1 MLTNTHKMKKHFL
14 TAAAVLM
21 SMYSYGQTKG
31 TSTVNLGFSST
42 NSEIKGTSY
51 LPIKD
56 KNSQLRIGYGLF
68 VSDNNKVGVD
78 LLYNRSKSEYQGS
91 ENSRDTKGYGVG
103 VNYQH
108 YFPIIKTFYAYAG
121 AAGEYSQSKGKLNS
135 TSEAY
140 QNTNGYFGSLT
151 ANGGLTWFI
160 SKRWALETNLISVGA
175 FYAKSEELQT
185 ITNDRFSNITKSFN
199 ISSAQTFNN
208 LAFKVYLMF

>member
-1 MLTNTHKMKKHFL
+1 MKKHLL

-31 TSTVNLGFSST
+31 TNTVNLGFSSIT
-42 NSEIKGTSY
+42 SEFKGTSY
-51 LPIKD
+51 SPFKD

-78 LLYNRSKSEYQGS
+78 LLYNRSKSESTGS
-91 ENSRDTKGYGVG
+91 ENSRDTKGYGLG

-108 YFPIIKTFYAYAG
+108 YFPIVKTFYAYAG
-121 AAGEYSQSKGKLNS
+121 AAGEYSQSKGKMNS

-140 QNTNGYFGSLT
+140 QDTNGYFGSLT

-175 FYAKSEELQT
+175 YYAKSEELQT